1 MKLPRADHGVRADQ
15 HRRSVRRPPR
25 HPRRRARPLQA
36 PILRARI
43 RGCRAE
49 HALGPGQP
57 LGDPRPG
64 VDPRPAF
71 PAPAARRGQAGEL
84 SGRPRVRRRR
94 RPPERVRN
102 LPPMGGGRDRRNRQ
116 LLSPGG
122 VRARLPGADRR
133 GPPDLSAQRR
143 LCPRRGRRS
152 AVRRP
157 GDRHRL
163 AAAARDRVRP
173 RPVVRPDYPGFRRP
187 CPVKCR
193 HCANDGFIPFADLGS
208 APPSNAM
215 RAAPDS
221 PETEYPLVVAVCDR
235 CFLAQVDDHPRAE
248 EIFGS
253 DYSYFSSYSKS
264 WLAHAERFA
273 ALATGR
279 FGLGPGSQV
288 LEIAS
293 NDGYLLQYFRAL
305 GIPVLGVEPT
315 ANTAE
320 VAIGKGIPTIVD
332 FFGQGL
338 AEQRLA
344 GSADLIV
351 GNNVF
356 AHVPDINDF
365 SAGLKTALKPDGVI
379 SLEFPHLLRLI
390 EQVQFDTIYHE
401 NFSYLSLGT
410 GERIL
415 GSRGLRVFDVAQLST
430 HGGSLRVFAAHAE
443 DESRPRSPN
452 VDAILAEEEGAGL
465 RGRAIYESFQPRI
478 DAVRSAFRTF

>member
-1 MKLPRADHGVRADQ
+1 
-15 HRRSVRRPPR
+15 
-25 HPRRRARPLQA
+25 
-36 PILRARI
+36 
-43 RGCRAE
+43 
-49 HALGPGQP
+49 
-57 LGDPRPG
+57 
-64 VDPRPAF
+64 
-71 PAPAARRGQAGEL
+71 
-84 SGRPRVRRRR
+84 
-94 RPPERVRN
+94 
-102 LPPMGGGRDRRNRQ
+102 
-116 LLSPGG
+116 
-122 VRARLPGADRR
+122 
-133 GPPDLSAQRR
+133 
-143 LCPRRGRRS
+143 
-152 AVRRP
+152 
-157 GDRHRL
+157 
-163 AAAARDRVRP
+163 
-173 RPVVRPDYPGFRRP
+173 
-187 CPVKCR
+187 VKCR
-193 HCANDGFIPFADLGS
+193 HCGNDGFIPFADLGN

-215 RAAPDS
+215 RVAPDS
-221 PETEYPLVVAVCDR
+221 PETAYPLVVAVCDR
-235 CFLAQVDDHPRAE
+235 CFLGQVDDHPRAE
-248 EIFGS
+248 EIFSS

-273 ALATGR
+273 ALATER

-293 NDGYLLQYFRAL
+293 NDGYLLQYFRAR

-320 VAIGKGIPTIVD
+320 VATGKGIPTIVD
-332 FFGQGL
+332 FFGQAL

-401 NFSYLSLGT
+401 HFSYLSLGT
-410 GERIL
+410 AERIL

-443 DESRPRSPN
+443 DDSKPRSAS
-452 VDAILAEEEGAGL
+452 VDAILAEEERAGL
-465 RGRAIYESFQPRI
+465 RGRAIYERFQPRI
-478 DAVRSAFRTF
+478 DAVRSAFRTFLLDQRAAGAKVAGYGAAAKGNTLLNACAIKGNALIGFVADASPHKQGRFLPGSGIPVVAPERIDADRPDFIIIFPWNLRDEIAGQLEHARTWGAKFVTAIPELRVW

>member
-1 MKLPRADHGVRADQ
+1 
-15 HRRSVRRPPR
+15 
-25 HPRRRARPLQA
+25 
-36 PILRARI
+36 
-43 RGCRAE
+43 
-49 HALGPGQP
+49 
-57 LGDPRPG
+57 
-64 VDPRPAF
+64 
-71 PAPAARRGQAGEL
+71 
-84 SGRPRVRRRR
+84 
-94 RPPERVRN
+94 
-102 LPPMGGGRDRRNRQ
+102 
-116 LLSPGG
+116 
-122 VRARLPGADRR
+122 
-133 GPPDLSAQRR
+133 
-143 LCPRRGRRS
+143 
-152 AVRRP
+152 
-157 GDRHRL
+157 
-163 AAAARDRVRP
+163 
-173 RPVVRPDYPGFRRP
+173 
-187 CPVKCR
+187 VKCR
-193 HCANDGFIPFADLGS
+193 HCGNDGFIPFADLGN

-215 RAAPDS
+215 RVAPDS
-221 PETEYPLVVAVCDR
+221 PETAYPLVVAVCDR
-235 CFLAQVDDHPRAE
+235 CFLAQVDDQPRAE
-248 EIFGS
+248 EIFSS

-273 ALATGR
+273 ALATER

-293 NDGYLLQYFRAL
+293 NDGYLLQYFRAR

-320 VAIGKGIPTIVD
+320 VATGKGIPTIVD
-332 FFGQGL
+332 FFGQAL

-401 NFSYLSLGT
+401 HFSYLSLGT
-410 GERIL
+410 AERIL

-443 DESRPRSPN
+443 DDSKPRSAS
-452 VDAILAEEEGAGL
+452 VDAILAEEERAGL

-478 DAVRSAFRTF
+478 DAVRSAFRTFLLDQRAAGAKVAGYGAAAKGNTLLNACAIKGNALIAFVADASPHKQGRFLPGSGIPVVAPERIDADRPDFIIIFPWNLRDEIAGQLEHARTWGAKFVTAIPELRVW

>member
-1 MKLPRADHGVRADQ
+1 M
-15 HRRSVRRPPR
+15 
-25 HPRRRARPLQA
+25 
-36 PILRARI
+36 
-43 RGCRAE
+43 
-49 HALGPGQP
+49 
-57 LGDPRPG
+57 
-64 VDPRPAF
+64 
-71 PAPAARRGQAGEL
+71 
-84 SGRPRVRRRR
+84 
-94 RPPERVRN
+94 
-102 LPPMGGGRDRRNRQ
+102 
-116 LLSPGG
+116 
-122 VRARLPGADRR
+122 
-133 GPPDLSAQRR
+133 
-143 LCPRRGRRS
+143 
-152 AVRRP
+152 
-157 GDRHRL
+157 
-163 AAAARDRVRP
+163 
-173 RPVVRPDYPGFRRP
+173 
-187 CPVKCR
+187 KCR
-193 HCANDGFIPFADLGS
+193 HCGNDGFIPFADLGS

-248 EIFGS
+248 EIFSS

-273 ALATGR
+273 AVATER

-293 NDGYLLQYFRAL
+293 NDGYLLQYCRAR
-305 GIPVLGVEPT
+305 GIPVLGVEPA

-320 VAIGKGIPTIVD
+320 VATAKGIPTIVD
-332 FFGQGL
+332 FFGQAL

-365 SAGLKTALKPDGVI
+365 SAGLKTALKPDGVV

-401 NFSYLSLGT
+401 HFSYLSLGAA
-410 GERIL
+410 ERIL
-415 GSRGLRVFDVAQLST
+415 GSAGLKLFDVAQLST

-443 DESRPRSPN
+443 DDSKPRSAS
-452 VDAILAEEEGAGL
+452 VDAILAEEERAGL

-478 DAVRSAFRTF
+478 DAVRSAFRTFLLEQRAAGAKVAGYGAAAKGNTLLNACAIKGNALIGFVADASPHKQGRFLPGSGIPVVAPERIDADRPDFIIIFPWNLRDEIAGQLEHARGWGAKFVTAIPELQVW

>member
-1 MKLPRADHGVRADQ
+1 M
-15 HRRSVRRPPR
+15 
-25 HPRRRARPLQA
+25 
-36 PILRARI
+36 
-43 RGCRAE
+43 
-49 HALGPGQP
+49 
-57 LGDPRPG
+57 
-64 VDPRPAF
+64 
-71 PAPAARRGQAGEL
+71 
-84 SGRPRVRRRR
+84 
-94 RPPERVRN
+94 
-102 LPPMGGGRDRRNRQ
+102 
-116 LLSPGG
+116 
-122 VRARLPGADRR
+122 
-133 GPPDLSAQRR
+133 
-143 LCPRRGRRS
+143 
-152 AVRRP
+152 
-157 GDRHRL
+157 
-163 AAAARDRVRP
+163 
-173 RPVVRPDYPGFRRP
+173 
-187 CPVKCR
+187 KCR
-193 HCANDGFIPFADLGS
+193 HCGNDGFIPFADLGS

-248 EIFGS
+248 EIFSS

-273 ALATGR
+273 AVATER

-293 NDGYLLQYFRAL
+293 NDGYLLQYFRAR
-305 GIPVLGVEPT
+305 GIPVLGVEPA

-320 VAIGKGIPTIVD
+320 VATAKGIPTIVD
-332 FFGQGL
+332 FFGQAL

-365 SAGLKTALKPDGVI
+365 SAGLKTALKPDGVV

-401 NFSYLSLGT
+401 HFSYLSLGAA
-410 GERIL
+410 ERIL
-415 GSRGLRVFDVAQLST
+415 GSAGLKLFDVAQLST

-443 DESRPRSPN
+443 DDSKPRSAS
-452 VDAILAEEEGAGL
+452 VDAILAEEERAGL

-478 DAVRSAFRTF
+478 DAVRSAFRTFLLDQRAAGAKVAGYGAAAKGNTLLNACAIKGNALIGFVADASPHKQGRFLPGSGIPVVAPERIDADRPDFIIIFPWNLRDEIAGQLEHARGWGAKFVTAIPELQVW

>member
-1 MKLPRADHGVRADQ
+1 M
-15 HRRSVRRPPR
+15 
-25 HPRRRARPLQA
+25 
-36 PILRARI
+36 
-43 RGCRAE
+43 
-49 HALGPGQP
+49 
-57 LGDPRPG
+57 
-64 VDPRPAF
+64 
-71 PAPAARRGQAGEL
+71 
-84 SGRPRVRRRR
+84 
-94 RPPERVRN
+94 
-102 LPPMGGGRDRRNRQ
+102 
-116 LLSPGG
+116 
-122 VRARLPGADRR
+122 
-133 GPPDLSAQRR
+133 
-143 LCPRRGRRS
+143 
-152 AVRRP
+152 
-157 GDRHRL
+157 
-163 AAAARDRVRP
+163 
-173 RPVVRPDYPGFRRP
+173 
-187 CPVKCR
+187 KCR
-193 HCANDGFIPFADLGS
+193 HCGNDGFIPFADLGN

-215 RAAPDS
+215 RVAPDS
-221 PETEYPLVVAVCDR
+221 PETAYPLVVAVCDR
-235 CFLAQVDDHPRAE
+235 CFLGQVDDHPRAE
-248 EIFGS
+248 EIFSS

-320 VAIGKGIPTIVD
+320 VATGKGIPTIVD
-332 FFGQGL
+332 FFGQAL

-401 NFSYLSLGT
+401 HFSYLSLGT
-410 GERIL
+410 AERIL
-415 GSRGLRVFDVAQLST
+415 GSAGLKLFDVEQWPT
-430 HGGSLRVFAAHAE
+430 HGGSLRVLAAHAE
-443 DESRPRSPN
+443 DDSKPRSAS
-452 VDAILAEEEGAGL
+452 VDAILAEEERAGL
-465 RGRAIYESFQPRI
+465 RGRAIYERFQPRI
-478 DAVRSAFRTF
+478 DAVRSAFRTFLLDQRAAGAKVAGYGAAAKGNTLLNACAIKGNALIGFVADASPHKQGRFLPGSGIPVVAPERIDADRPDFIIIFPWNLRDEIAGQLEHARGWGARFVTAIPELRVW

>member
-1 MKLPRADHGVRADQ
+1 
-15 HRRSVRRPPR
+15 
-25 HPRRRARPLQA
+25 
-36 PILRARI
+36 
-43 RGCRAE
+43 
-49 HALGPGQP
+49 
-57 LGDPRPG
+57 
-64 VDPRPAF
+64 
-71 PAPAARRGQAGEL
+71 
-84 SGRPRVRRRR
+84 
-94 RPPERVRN
+94 
-102 LPPMGGGRDRRNRQ
+102 
-116 LLSPGG
+116 
-122 VRARLPGADRR
+122 
-133 GPPDLSAQRR
+133 
-143 LCPRRGRRS
+143 
-152 AVRRP
+152 
-157 GDRHRL
+157 
-163 AAAARDRVRP
+163 
-173 RPVVRPDYPGFRRP
+173 
-187 CPVKCR
+187 VKCR

-305 GIPVLGVEPT
+305 GIPVRGVEPT

-401 NFSYLSLGT
+401 HFSYLSLGT
-410 GERIL
+410 AERIL

-478 DAVRSAFRTF
+478 DAVRSAFRTFLLDQRAAGAKVAGYGAAAKGNTLLNACAIRGNALIAFVADASPHKQGRFLPGSGIPVVAPERIDADRPDFIIIFPWNLRDEIAGQLEHARGWGARFVTAIPELRVW